1 MSTIRQPVIPGPD
14 HPIDITPF
22 KGRVTVTSNGRTIAD
37 TTAALELREAS
48 YPPVRYLPLT
58 DVDETALRPSN
69 TLTYCPYKGDASYYD
84 VVDPAT
90 QESVKDAV
98 WHYREP
104 YPSVAE
110 IADHVAF
117 YTNRVDVNVRPADVE
132 LEPANAEVEP
142 ANVELEPAN
151 AEVEPANAEVEPANR

>member
-1 MSTIRQPVIPGPD
+1 MSTTREPVIPGPS

-48 YPPVRYLPLT
+48 YAPVRYVPLT

-98 WHYREP
+98 WYYGEP

-117 YTNRVDVNVRPADVE
+117 YTDRVDVNVQPANADV
-132 LEPANAEVEP
+132 EPANADV
-142 ANVELEPAN
+142 EPAN
-151 AEVEPANAEVEPANR
+151 AEVEPANADVQPADG

>member
-1 MSTIRQPVIPGPD
+1 MSTTKETRLPGQD

-22 KGRVTVTSNGRTIAD
+22 KGRVTVTSKGRTIAD
-37 TTAALELREAS
+37 TTAALELREAG
-48 YPPVRYLPLT
+48 YAPVHYVPLS
-58 DVDETALRPSN
+58 DVDQGALHPTDTTS
-69 TLTYCPYKGDASYYD
+69 YCPYKGDASYCD

-90 QESVKDAV
+90 QDSVKDAV

-117 YTNRVDVNVRPADVE
+117 HTDRVDVELQPASS
-132 LEPANAEVEP
+132 
-142 ANVELEPAN
+142 
-151 AEVEPANAEVEPANR
+151 